1 MNNLQNK
8 IIEPNADRI
17 AKAQTVAD
25 YKNLLKRHPDDAAL
39 LKAFADFINK
49 KKRPDE
55 AAVYYGRAASL
66 FLKSGNLLPAIA
78 SIVYRWRIKSP
89 SYEEAKLFLS
99 AIRDES
105 FPSTAIKIFL
115 KNLSNP
121 EVMAVVKNFEII
133 YLPEHKLLHKVD
145 DTIENLYFIVFG
157 SLKEVCYRPV
167 ETEDEIVYKQII
179 VELSADGAIGDLYP
193 LSKKRTWQSY
203 VETLAPVE
211 MIKISKTSLQRI
223 CNKYP
228 NVESGLQAINVF
240 RAESQREDQMKKQ
253 RKGSRHQLQRKVAIE
268 IHPQSAENFPI
279 ILEGYSTDI
288 SVGGTSILLDSK
300 DVHVAKSVAS
310 FSKTIKNSKVKISFP
325 TGGLELKVS
334 GRIAWTKEVILP
346 KEKTLAVGIQF
357 RNLTPK
363 LRGMLFVFAESS
375 NI

>member
-1 MNNLQNK
+1 MDILQNK
-8 IIEPNADRI
+8 ITEQNADLI
-17 AKAQTVAD
+17 AKAQSVAD
-25 YKNLLKRHPDDAAL
+25 YESLLKRHPDDAVL
-39 LKAFADFINK
+39 QKAFADFINK
-49 KKRPDE
+49 KKRSDK
-55 AAVYYGRAASL
+55 AAIYYGRAASL

-89 SYEEAKLFLS
+89 SYQEAKLFLS
-99 AIRDES
+99 AVRDES
-105 FPSTAIKIFL
+105 FPSTPIKTFL
-115 KNLSNP
+115 KSLSNP

-133 YLPEHKLLHKVD
+133 HIPEQQLLHKVD
-145 DTIENLYFIVFG
+145 DIMENLYFIVSG
-157 SLKEVCYRPV
+157 SLKEVCYQPV
-167 ETEDEIVYKQII
+167 ETEEEIVYKQTV
-179 VELSADGAIGDLYP
+179 VELSADDAIGDLYP
-193 LSKKRTWQSY
+193 LAKNRSCQSY
-203 VETLAPVE
+203 VETVAPVE
-211 MIKISKTSLQRI
+211 VIRISKRSLQRI
-223 CNKYP
+223 CDKYP

-253 RKGSRHQLQRKVAIE
+253 RKGSRHQLQRKVSIE

-288 SVGGTSILLDSK
+288 SVGGTSILLDST

>member
-1 MNNLQNK
+1 MSANCQSVFIRVAPINK
-8 IIEPNADRI
+8 
-17 AKAQTVAD
+17 KD
-25 YKNLLKRHPDDAAL
+25 YESLLKRHPDDAAL
-39 LKAFADFINK
+39 QKAFADFINQ
-49 KKRPDE
+49 KKRSDE
-55 AAVYYGRAASL
+55 AAIYYGRAASL
-66 FLKSGNLLPAIA
+66 FLKSGNLLSAIA

-89 SYEEAKLFLS
+89 SYQEAKLFLS
-99 AIRDES
+99 AVRDES
-105 FPSTAIKIFL
+105 FPSTPIKTFL
-115 KNLSNP
+115 KSLSNP

-133 YLPEHKLLHKVD
+133 HIPEQQLLHKVD
-145 DTIENLYFIVFG
+145 DIMENLYFIVSG
-157 SLKEVCYRPV
+157 SLKEVCYQPV
-167 ETEDEIVYKQII
+167 ETEEEIVYKQTV
-179 VELSADGAIGDLYP
+179 VELSADDAIGDLYP
-193 LSKKRTWQSY
+193 LAKKRTCQSY
-203 VETLAPVE
+203 VETVAPVE
-211 MIKISKTSLQRI
+211 VIRISKRSLQRI
-223 CNKYP
+223 CDKYP

-253 RKGSRHQLQRKVAIE
+253 RKGSRHQLQRKVSIE
-268 IHPQSAENFPI
+268 IHPQSAKNFPI

-288 SVGGTSILLDSK
+288 SVGGTSILLDST

-357 RNLTPK
+357 RTLTPK